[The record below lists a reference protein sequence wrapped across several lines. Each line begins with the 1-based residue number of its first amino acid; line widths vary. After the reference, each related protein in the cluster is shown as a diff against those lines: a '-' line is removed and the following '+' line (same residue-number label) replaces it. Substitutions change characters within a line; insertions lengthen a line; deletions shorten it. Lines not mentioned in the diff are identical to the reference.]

1 MIAGDP
7 RPRFRQPKL
16 GEDADQKK
24 TNPRRR
30 RAGWQPNEHLRPP
43 SSGPPPSF
51 PPSQQCGRGWTPR
64 TSTPE
69 PARPPGTRG
78 RVVRSAPGADP
89 RQPLCLKAC
98 LPVSVPIPAR
108 KVEVTPPIPHA
119 AAPRRWLP
127 LPRRASSGF
136 SHRDQLLSPQP
147 EPFKQVPGKLVAAAF
162 VGAQPSARAPRPLL
176 PLPFQLFPGGLL

>member
-1 MIAGDP
+1 MRAGPVCDSQAERIIRIMASPARSRGSPEHGCSPSIWMLAGDP
-7 RPRFRQPKL
+7 RPGFRQPKL
-16 GEDADQKK
+16 GEDAEQKK

-30 RAGWQPNEHLRPP
+30 SAGYQPNGHLRPP

-51 PPSQQCGRGWTPR
+51 PPSQQCGRGCTPR

-108 KVEVTPPIPHA
+108 KVGDTSDPARSGPA
-119 AAPRRWLP
+119 A
-127 LPRRASSGF
+127 
-136 SHRDQLLSPQP
+136 
-147 EPFKQVPGKLVAAAF
+147 VAATA
-162 VGAQPSARAPRPLL
+162 SASQLRLRPPRPALVSAAGAL
-176 PLPFQLFPGGLL
+176 